1 MVYSGCVNGICEQY
15 HLEENKKRHKRK
27 GENNT

>member
-1 MVYSGCVNGICEQY
+1 MVFSGCVNGICEQC
-15 HLEENKKRHKRK
+15 HMEEKRKRQKRK